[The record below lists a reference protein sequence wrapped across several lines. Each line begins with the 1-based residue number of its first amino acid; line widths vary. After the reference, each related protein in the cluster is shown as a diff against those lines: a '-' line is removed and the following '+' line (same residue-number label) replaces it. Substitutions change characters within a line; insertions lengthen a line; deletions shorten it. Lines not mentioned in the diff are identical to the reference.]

1 MMSPIPVS
9 RLSDDMTISN
19 SNSLYQSSTF
29 SNKKPT
35 IRKVISHAIESSHYT
50 NLGLLS
56 TKATSNFSPETSLYT
71 DVSALKDNEKPI
83 ELPEPKKVQVP
94 IIPLS

>member
-29 SNKKPT
+29 SNKKPST
-35 IRKVISHAIESSHYT
+35 RKVI
-50 NLGLLS
+50 LS